1 MIRLLFW
8 TNLVLCIATVLIHA
22 TNEHIVHP
30 TILESF
36 SGLRHYGEKN
46 INNNDEGAD
55 SSLKKE
61 AFHSKMSGLFG
72 LEHKT
77 FLASAKVIG
86 IQETEPKQHGGT

>member
-8 TNLVLCIATVLIHA
+8 TNLVICITTVLVHA
-22 TNEHIVHP
+22 TNEHILHP

-36 SGLRHYGEKN
+36 SGLRHHREKN

-77 FLASAKVIG
+77 LASAKVIG
-86 IQETEPKQHGGT
+86 IQETEPKQHVGT